1 MPREIWNEGRVVGLS
16 AYELYVKQHLAEDPD
31 TPVATER
38 EWLASSLGMGSS
50 MILKFPNTT
59 SNQTDYDDEYIDVPL
74 PQGSKLAAANSIVAT
89 FFDGD
94 ITNTNM
100 IDDYWA
106 KRVDNYGTGIRNSY
120 DPSSGSVYRLK
131 TTKLSDMLDELGY
144 EFVRYND
151 ISPDEWGNPP
161 TYIQDNDGIRYICL
175 GKQCGYSV
183 GTEIELNQNTG
194 NIKIIPNEL
203 FIVRNGDVDF
213 SYKYLR
219 FIAQHEIWK
228 PHQLLWDNTV
238 IHIDA
243 DMSVYHNHGV
253 EQFGEGIYLRIID
266 EIYTEVAYSE
276 ADRYIDGEI
285 HTDDIDEIPTYPTG
299 MTSMSPG
306 DLLDPNLKLT
316 RDRLSDYLKI
326 EDGIV
331 IQPGTWS
338 ECEFNPPASD
348 FEVNLKERPVIRFRV
363 RGKITN
369 NPYIL
374 LTGFTVRY
382 VLCGT
387 LGQDTATVTTSP
399 QDGDFLGPAIFPWC
413 NKVLF
418 TVPDQYVTLFEKNY
432 LNRYITSSADDDSYR
447 INNDTPV
454 IDMLQRN
461 GNERSITYYYEN
473 DNVEDESLYKH
484 NVGIHGDASYAKSN
498 TKLDYHVA
506 DYSSLGSGQS
516 VFVVYR
522 KEQGLPPALYGT
534 FVNSIGETK
543 AYPIDSVAPGSIK
556 MFHSIGDKGTMGGI
570 LSYYEKTYP
579 GSNGIYKDYNNSILY
594 TLDDR
599 TINEGNNAGSQI
611 PTTVPVANVNHFWM
625 DAYVGNDTYDYIQD
639 PKDDGVNISYNKI
652 DAGRN
657 SVTSLPFGN
666 PVYATDEDG
675 DHYENYV
682 MSTKN
687 SSVLEPAEHSDED
700 FINWYDMIRALAGNR
715 KIDLLGKTLRELK
728 NSLSDANISFVTYKL
743 NLLKS
748 TTTGGSDSQGSV
760 GSSWKGPGPNDYY
773 YGSSGHKNKH
783 NWTNNSDW
791 VYPQNNDVKYYN
803 LMKSVKMDI
812 YGYTQNYNDGTK
824 EDIHDITHNY
834 LATVTAVVNDS
845 GGDIQH
851 VKLNTTS
858 GYFTHNY
865 NVDSISGFST
875 SDDSVSTSST
885 AKINVKENKSDIGVN
900 SWIQA
905 LRLNDPHNVISV
917 IKLLR
922 EIGPKKFLTN
932 STSTPKTENTP
943 YVLDHDFIDYIGPW
957 KENTYD
963 DYDAVCRV
971 QFIESTGTVKL
982 KSVSD
987 SGILP
992 DEIIEGVD
1000 NKPKTG
1006 THTVYLVASYAI
1018 GGYTS
1023 SKVLVD
1029 IFYDK
1034 SDGKYKMNVTAI
1046 IPDMDKEISA
1056 ITFTGRCVTYGSQH
1070 VGEVHGDVTVRFDV
1084 KKLWSQAYKWFGFDW
1099 DSVDPSTVQG
1109 PRGRNVYG
1117 VDSYIGGYIQG
1128 KADGDSYWEDLYGMI
1143 SVTGGIS
1150 FDYKGIDNTQFKS
1163 SGYIE
1168 LPGIFYFDLQDS

>member
-1 MPREIWNEGRVVGLS
+1 MPREIWSEGRVVGLS

-556 MFHSIGDKGTMGGI
+556 MFHSVGDKGTMGGI

-579 GSNGIYKDYNNSILY
+579 GSNGIYKDYNNSTLY

-687 SSVLEPAEHSDED
+687 SSVLENALYSDND
-700 FINWYDMIRALAGNR
+700 YITWYDLIRALAGNR
-715 KIDLLGKTLRELK
+715 KIDLLGDKLRDFKNQLEYNDLDIRIFKFTMLK
-728 NSLSDANISFVTYKL
+728 QSNSTGSSNGK
-743 NLLKS
+743 
-748 TTTGGSDSQGSV
+748 GGS
-760 GSSWKGPGPNDYY
+760 WNYKGPNDYFLGLSDPTTY
-773 YGSSGHKNKH
+773 SNYTASNLFTKAKLDFWGYAQTYDDGTSDSAISSRTINAISTLTLYTHPSFNNFATSTYNKVLNLKSTNVSGQRVNVDGSS
-783 NWTNNSDW
+783 
-791 VYPQNNDVKYYN
+791 
-803 LMKSVKMDI
+803 
-812 YGYTQNYNDGTK
+812 
-824 EDIHDITHNY
+824 
-834 LATVTAVVNDS
+834 
-845 GGDIQH
+845 
-851 VKLNTTS
+851 
-858 GYFTHNY
+858 Y
-865 NVDSISGFST
+865 NVTGSASGT
-875 SDDSVSTSST
+875 ITLSDRTV
-885 AKINVKENKSDIGVN
+885 GVN
-900 SWIQA
+900 SWIQS
-905 LRLNDPHNVISV
+905 LVLDDIYNVV
-917 IKLLR
+917 YLFRLLR
-922 EIGPKKFLTN
+922 MIYPRRNVNANFELTSNKSVLITQGTTFVYQSSTCTAKIQVGGSTILQVDGIKNKYSGLYKPAIGKYVVFVPETNASFAGNEITLQIKYNDKTDIYSAIVTVSYPDASLSYKTLVFSGRTHTGDETGDIKVVLDIHSLA
-932 STSTPKTENTP
+932 STSILRRWLST
-943 YVLDHDFIDYIGPW
+943 DIDNIDIT
-957 KENTYD
+957 K
-963 DYDAVCRV
+963 C
-971 QFIESTGTVKL
+971 KL
-982 KSVSD
+982 RSS
-987 SGILP
+987 SW
-992 DEIIEGVD
+992 
-1000 NKPKTG
+1000 
-1006 THTVYLVASYAI
+1006 I
-1018 GGYTS
+1018 GGYVEGKAQDDHAWKTLDDVTS
-1023 SKVLVD
+1023 CLMSVQLSEDPYLCYSNELNFCSYGAVDLVTQ
-1029 IFYDK
+1029 
-1034 SDGKYKMNVTAI
+1034 DG
-1046 IPDMDKEISA
+1046 S
-1056 ITFTGRCVTYGSQH
+1056 
-1070 VGEVHGDVTVRFDV
+1070 GEVT
-1084 KKLWSQAYKWFGFDW
+1084 
-1099 DSVDPSTVQG
+1099 
-1109 PRGRNVYG
+1109 
-1117 VDSYIGGYIQG
+1117 IGLG
-1128 KADGDSYWEDLYGMI
+1128 
-1143 SVTGGIS
+1143 
-1150 FDYKGIDNTQFKS
+1150 
-1163 SGYIE
+1163 
-1168 LPGIFYFDLQDS
+1168 